1 MDQLEQE
8 NQALREEVTSMKGE
22 MERLTAMMTDI
33 MAAQAQA
40 QASIPQLTNTSLVQ
54 PTSTVLTSTPQF
66 TMPEGYP
73 WGMPLHVFSEVFRPV
88 VSGIQASFAQQAVPV
103 PPPGLSVPQ
112 ATMTYSAPLVHTNLQ
127 DQGPVFHTES
137 VEAFDRVDDLQD
149 KYNEMQ
155 REMRALCGK
164 ELFGQ
169 NAHEL
174 CLVPNVVIPHK
185 FKVPDFEKYK
195 GSTCPRVHLV
205 MYARK
210 MSTQTDNDKLLIYY
224 FQDSLTSAALRWYM
238 DLDSADIHTFND
250 LASAFIRQYSYNS
263 YLAPDRDELRALT
276 QKENESFKEYAQRW
290 RELAA
295 QIRPPLEEKELC
307 KLFLNTLSPFYYKKM
322 VASAPNNFTEMV
334 GMGIRLEEGVR
345 EGRLTEGTG
354 PASSLKKFGNNFLRK
369 KESEVGMVTHGKPQ
383 SGYPVYPHIAAVS
396 PIPQNPPYQ
405 PQMTQRP
412 PSHYPPLYQQT
423 YPQQPYPQQPQI
435 RPSTPQQPFNQPNRT
450 QRTQSFDPI
459 PMKYADLLPALL
471 AKNLVQTKPPP
482 PVPER
487 LPAWYRTDLTCAFHQ
502 GAPGHDVEHCYAL
515 KREVQ
520 NLLRAN
526 LLSFRDS
533 NPNVQANPLPNHEP
547 SVHMI
552 QGCQEANIV
561 LRVRDIKTPLVP
573 IHVKMCEIDLFSHDH
588 AICEV
593 CSMNPQGCLQ
603 VQNDIQG
610 LMNRREL
617 VVTRKDENVCVIIP
631 EFNIPERIEVTFNSE
646 KSVVAPLVIRLP
658 GPLPYTSQKAVPY
671 KYDATMLQGGKET
684 PIPPLTSVDNIA
696 DSSKVLRSG
705 RILPT
710 IVQEETSTPVT
721 EKMQVQDPS
730 KNKIVG
736 QCWVIF
742 LFT

>member
-1 MDQLEQE
+1 
-8 NQALREEVTSMKGE
+8 
-22 MERLTAMMTDI
+22 
-33 MAAQAQA
+33 
-40 QASIPQLTNTSLVQ
+40 
-54 PTSTVLTSTPQF
+54 
-66 TMPEGYP
+66 
-73 WGMPLHVFSEVFRPV
+73 
-88 VSGIQASFAQQAVPV
+88 
-103 PPPGLSVPQ
+103 
-112 ATMTYSAPLVHTNLQ
+112 
-127 DQGPVFHTES
+127 
-137 VEAFDRVDDLQD
+137 VDDLQD

-155 REMRALCGK
+155 REMRALRGK

-195 GSTCPRVHLV
+195 GSTCPRAHLV

-224 FQDSLTSAALRWYM
+224 FQDSLTGAALRWYM

-276 QKENESFKEYAQRW
+276 QKEKESFKEYAQRW

-334 GMGIRLEEGVR
+334 GMGMRLEEGVR
-345 EGRLTEGTG
+345 EGRLTKESG
-354 PASSLKKFGNNFLRK
+354 PASSSKKFGNNFPRK

-383 SGYPVYPHIAAVS
+383 SGYPVYPHVAAVS

-405 PQMTQRP
+405 PQITQRP

-423 YPQQPYPQQPQI
+423 YPQQPYPQLPQI

-487 LPAWYRTDLTCAFHQ
+487 LPAWYRTDLSCTFHQ
-502 GAPGHDVEHCYAL
+502 GAP
-515 KREVQ
+515 
-520 NLLRAN
+520 
-526 LLSFRDS
+526 
-533 NPNVQANPLPNHEP
+533 
-547 SVHMI
+547 
-552 QGCQEANIV
+552 
-561 LRVRDIKTPLVP
+561 
-573 IHVKMCEIDLFSHDH
+573 
-588 AICEV
+588 
-593 CSMNPQGCLQ
+593 
-603 VQNDIQG
+603 
-610 LMNRREL
+610 
-617 VVTRKDENVCVIIP
+617 
-631 EFNIPERIEVTFNSE
+631 
-646 KSVVAPLVIRLP
+646 
-658 GPLPYTSQKAVPY
+658 
-671 KYDATMLQGGKET
+671 
-684 PIPPLTSVDNIA
+684 
-696 DSSKVLRSG
+696 
-705 RILPT
+705 
-710 IVQEETSTPVT
+710 
-721 EKMQVQDPS
+721 
-730 KNKIVG
+730 
-736 QCWVIF
+736 
-742 LFT
+742 

>member
-8 NQALREEVTSMKGE
+8 NLALREEVTSMKGE
-22 MERLTAMMTDI
+22 MERLTAMVTDI
-33 MAAQAQA
+33 MVAQAQA

-73 WGMPLHVFSEVFRPV
+73 WGLPLHVFSEGFRPV

-127 DQGPVFHTES
+127 DQGPIFHTES

-155 REMRALCGK
+155 REMRALRGK

-174 CLVPNVVIPHK
+174 CSVPNVVIPHK

-195 GSTCPRVHLV
+195 GSTCQRAHLV

-210 MSTQTDNDKLLIYY
+210 MSAQTDNDKLLIDY
-224 FQDSLTSAALRWYM
+224 FQDSLTGAALRWYT

-250 LASAFIRQYSYNS
+250 LASAFIRQYNYNS

-276 QKENESFKEYAQRW
+276 QKEKESFKEYAQRW

-334 GMGIRLEEGVR
+334 GMGMRLEEGVR
-345 EGRLTEGTG
+345 EGRLTKESGS
-354 PASSLKKFGNNFLRK
+354 ASSSKKFGNNFSRK
-369 KESEVGMVTHGKPQ
+369 KESEVGMVTNGKPQ
-383 SGYPVYPHIAAVS
+383 SGYPVYPHVAAVS
-396 PIPQNPPYQ
+396 LIPQNPPYQ
-405 PQMTQRP
+405 PQITQRP
-412 PSHYPPLYQQT
+412 PSHYPPLYQQA
-423 YPQQPYPQQPQI
+423 YPQQPYSQQPYPQQPQI
-435 RPSTPQQPFNQPNRT
+435 RSSTPQQPFNQPNRT

-471 AKNLVQTKPPP
+471 AKKLVQTKPPP

-487 LPAWYRTDLTCAFHQ
+487 LPTWYRTDLTCVFHQ

-520 NLLRAN
+520 NLVRAN

-533 NPNVQANPLPNHEP
+533 NPNVQVNPLPT
-547 SVHMI
+547 M
-552 QGCQEANIV
+552 
-561 LRVRDIKTPLVP
+561 
-573 IHVKMCEIDLFSHDH
+573 
-588 AICEV
+588 
-593 CSMNPQGCLQ
+593 
-603 VQNDIQG
+603 
-610 LMNRREL
+610 
-617 VVTRKDENVCVIIP
+617 
-631 EFNIPERIEVTFNSE
+631 
-646 KSVVAPLVIRLP
+646 
-658 GPLPYTSQKAVPY
+658 GPL
-671 KYDATMLQGGKET
+671 
-684 PIPPLTSVDNIA
+684 
-696 DSSKVLRSG
+696 
-705 RILPT
+705 
-710 IVQEETSTPVT
+710 ST
-721 EKMQVQDPS
+721 
-730 KNKIVG
+730 
-736 QCWVIF
+736 
-742 LFT
+742 